1 MKRAAWPL
9 MVSLIVVGILFLA
22 VFPTRTYVGQ
32 RGNLTETA
40 ERVDVL
46 RRENERLAQRVGK
59 LNTDEEIERLARE
72 QYSLVRPGEEAYAIL
87 PAPKAPADAGAG
99 AGGAEATPQPVPEE
113 DDPGFWSRVWDDVT
127 FWS

>member
-32 RGNLTETA
+32 RGDLDATA
-40 ERVDVL
+40 ERVEVL
-46 RRENERLAQRVGK
+46 RRENERLAQRVGR

-87 PAPKAPADAGAG
+87 PAPKA
-99 AGGAEATPQPVPEE
+99 AEPEPE
-113 DDPGFWSRVWDDVT
+113 AAPEKDDPGFWSRVWDDVT

>member
-22 VFPTRTYVGQ
+22 VFPTRTYVSQ
-32 RGNLTETA
+32 KRQLVETA
-40 ERVDVL
+40 ERVEVL
-46 RRENERLAQRVGK
+46 RRENARLEQRVGK

-87 PAPKAPADAGAG
+87 PAPKAAAAPEAGPEAAPAKDDA
-99 AGGAEATPQPVPEE
+99 
-113 DDPGFWSRVWDDVT
+113 GFWSRLWP
-127 FWS
+127 F

>member
-32 RGNLTETA
+32 RRDLVETA

-46 RRENERLAQRVGK
+46 RRENDRLAQRVGR

-87 PAPKAPADAGAG
+87 PAPKPAADAD
-99 AGGAEATPQPVPEE
+99 AEPAPEE
-113 DDPGFWSRVWDDVT
+113 DSPGFWSRVWDDVT
-127 FWS
+127 FW

>member
-1 MKRAAWPL
+1 MKRAAWAL
-9 MVSLIVVGILFLA
+9 MVSVIVVGILFLA

-32 RGNLTETA
+32 RGDLAKTA

-46 RRENERLAQRVGK
+46 KRENDRLAQRVGK

-87 PAPKAPADAGAG
+87 PAPKPASATDADA
-99 AGGAEATPQPVPEE
+99 
-113 DDPGFWSRVWDDVT
+113 DDAAPKKRGRGFWSRVWDDVT
-127 FWS
+127 FW

>member
-9 MVSLIVVGILFLA
+9 MVSVVVVGLLFLA
-22 VFPTRTYVGQ
+22 VFPTRTYIGQ
-32 RGNLTETA
+32 RRDLRQTA
-40 ERVDVL
+40 ERVEVL
-46 RRENERLAQRVGK
+46 QAENKRLEARVAR

-87 PAPKAPADAGAG
+87 PSPKPAAP
-99 AGGAEATPQPVPEE
+99 PEE
-113 DDPGFWSRVWDDVT
+113 DEPDKDRPGLLARVWDGVT

>member
-9 MVSLIVVGILFLA
+9 MVSLAVVGILFLA

-32 RGNLTETA
+32 RGDLDATA
-40 ERVDVL
+40 DRVEVL
-46 RRENERLAQRVGK
+46 RRENDRLAQRVGK

-87 PAPKAPADAGAG
+87 PAPKPAAEPE
-99 AGGAEATPQPVPEE
+99 AEAVPKKSS
-113 DDPGFWSRVWDDVT
+113 PGFWSRVWDDVT